1 MIPHLILF
9 QYVMT
14 AASAGFNAWYFFRYR
29 SPLLRRRIGA
39 LTLALLSSAI
49 LSESLYF
56 ASAALLRP
64 DWDGGFFFNPS
75 PWLAARSLL
84 CLGSLTVSALVLRRY
99 VATIR

>member
-1 MIPHLILF
+1 VIPHLILF

-29 SPLLRRRIGA
+29 SPLRRRRIGA
-39 LTLALLSSAI
+39 LTLALLSAAI

-56 ASAALLRP
+56 ASTALLRP
-64 DWDGGFFFNPS
+64 DWAGGFFFNPS

>member
-1 MIPHLILF
+1 VIPHLILF

-29 SPLLRRRIGA
+29 SPLRRRRIGA
-39 LTLALLSSAI
+39 LTLALLSAAI

-64 DWDGGFFFNPS
+64 DWAGGFFFNPS

>member
-29 SPLLRRRIGA
+29 SPLRRRRIGA
-39 LTLALLSSAI
+39 LTLALLSAAI

-64 DWDGGFFFNPS
+64 DWAGGFFFNPS

-84 CLGSLTVSALVLRRY
+84 CLGSLTVSALVRRRY